1 MSDSPA
7 AVPLTESTARLE
19 NVDAM
24 RPLSQAAVI
33 GTHAL
38 IFFAPLGASM
48 TVNSTLLLT
57 RFSRDSFFFISAL
70 VLTYTYL
77 EAKPFNF
84 GHFWKR
90 RLILTGL
97 PYLAWTIIYYVFIS
111 AEPVSNYPFYD
122 LPYHYLIS
130 PSGLH
135 EFLTLLVTGYYQLYF
150 IVVLFEFYLIF
161 PLLLAWLR
169 RARRWH
175 VHIMVGAMF
184 WQIFYDESIRHH
196 LLPFVQGGKL
206 ETRLILSYP
215 IYLLGGMIVA
225 LNYRAFHLWMLRN
238 AKVVL
243 GLTVVAAALAVG
255 LDYVTGSSFV
265 TTVLAPNSDV
275 LAPLAILYNAGAV
288 LCLYLLGVYLV
299 SRHRSARTRS
309 VVASTSKASYG
320 IYLSQMIWI
329 PMLLRA
335 SHKAD
340 VRAHVPWPFVVV
352 AVLIVVFMLGYV
364 FTEIVMRTPLGPFVV
379 GRRAYWSVSQED
391 ASPRDLS

>member
-7 AVPLTESTARLE
+7 ALLFNESTGRLE

-24 RPLSQAAVI
+24 RPFSQAAVI
-33 GTHAL
+33 WTHAL
-38 IFFAPLGASM
+38 IFFTPLGASM
-48 TVNSTLLLT
+48 TVTTALLLT
-57 RFSRDSFFFISAL
+57 RFSRESFFFISAL

-77 EAKPFNF
+77 EAKPFNL
-84 GHFWKR
+84 GHFWER

-111 AEPVSNYPFYD
+111 AKPVSNFPFYH
-122 LPYHYLIS
+122 LPFHYLIS

-150 IVVLFEFYLIF
+150 IVVLFEFYVIF

-175 VHIMVGAMF
+175 VHIMVGAML

-196 LLPFVQGGKL
+196 FFPFVIGGKL

-238 AKVVL
+238 ANVVL

-255 LDYVTGSSFV
+255 LNYVTGSSFV
-265 TTVLAPNSDV
+265 TMDLAPNTDV

-299 SRHRSARTRS
+299 SRHRSPRTRS

-329 PMLLRA
+329 PVLLRV
-335 SHKAD
+335 SHRAD
-340 VRAHVPWPFVVV
+340 VRAHVPWPFVVT

-364 FTEIVMRTPLGPFVV
+364 FSEIVMRTPLGPFVV
-379 GRRAYWSVSQED
+379 GRRAYWNASREGTNSQ
-391 ASPRDLS
+391 R

>member
-7 AVPLTESTARLE
+7 AVPLSESTGRLE

-24 RPLSQAAVI
+24 RPFSQAAVI
-33 GTHAL
+33 ATHAL
-38 IFFAPLGASM
+38 IFFAPLGVSM
-48 TVNSTLLLT
+48 TVNSALLLT
-57 RFSRDSFFFISAL
+57 RFSRESFFFISAL

-77 EAKPFNF
+77 EARPFNL

-111 AEPVSNYPFYD
+111 AKPVSNFPFYQ
-122 LPYHYLIS
+122 PPFHYLIS

-150 IVVLFEFYLIF
+150 IVVLFEFYVIF

-175 VHIMVGAMF
+175 VHIMVGAML

-196 LLPFVQGGKL
+196 FFPVAIGGKL

-225 LNYRAFHLWMLRN
+225 LNYRAFHRWMLRN

-255 LDYVTGSSFV
+255 LNYVTGSSFL
-265 TTVLAPNSDV
+265 TTNLAPNSDV

-299 SRHRSARTRS
+299 DRHSSARTRS
-309 VVASTSKASYG
+309 LVASTSKASYG

-329 PMLLRA
+329 PMLLRV
-335 SHKAD
+335 SHRANL
-340 VRAHVPWPFVVV
+340 RAHVAWPFVVV
-352 AVLIVVFMLGYV
+352 AVVVVVFMLGYV
-364 FTEIVMRTPLGPFVV
+364 FSEIVMRTPLGPFVV
-379 GRRAYWSVSQED
+379 GRRAYWS
-391 ASPRDLS
+391 ASHGDVHSRGLG